1 MTNIRKSY
9 GCKPYALV
17 CIYEDNPNDVQV
29 IEYFYAPDPAF
40 DLADELNK
48 KNIIGRKYEVMKYE

>member
-1 MTNIRKSY
+1 MQSIKKSF
-9 GCKPYALV
+9 GFKPYAVV
-17 CIYEDNPNDVQV
+17 CIHADNLEDMAV

-48 KNIIGRKYEVMKYE
+48 KRIVGQKYEVMKYE

>member
-1 MTNIRKSY
+1 MNDIRKTY
-9 GCKPYALV
+9 GHKPYALV
-17 CIYEDNPNDVQV
+17 CVHEDNPNDVQV

-48 KNIIGRKYEVMKYE
+48 RNIAGKKYEVMKYD